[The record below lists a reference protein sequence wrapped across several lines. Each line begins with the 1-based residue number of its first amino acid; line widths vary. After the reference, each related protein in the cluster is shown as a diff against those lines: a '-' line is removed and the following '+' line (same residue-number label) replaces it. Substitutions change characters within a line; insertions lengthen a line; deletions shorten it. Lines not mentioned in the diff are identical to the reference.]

1 MEGITVGQVLDW
13 ASKLSLTS
21 GLVLLIVAIVR
32 GWLVPSY
39 VVTQLREER
48 DEWKKLAMGGQEI
61 GERGTNLADRAAAL
75 AVEIIQR
82 QDRPDRN
89 RDERDRDERD
99 RDEREER
106 GERDDRRRR

>member
-48 DEWKKLAMGGQEI
+48 DEWKKLAIGGQEI

-82 QDRPDRN
+82 QERN
-89 RDERDRDERD
+89 RESW
-99 RDEREER
+99 ER
-106 GERDDRRRR
+106 GERGDHGEREREDERDERRRRR

>member
-21 GLVLLIVAIVR
+21 GLVLLVVAIIR

-82 QDRPDRN
+82 QERGHDP
-89 RDERDRDERD
+89 RDDDHDRDRDD
-99 RDEREER
+99 RE
-106 GERDDRRRR
+106 ERDDRRRRR